1 MQQKLLANL
10 AETFSIN
17 KNMPKQSVIIL
28 SGTTTVGTT
37 VGDKYKADGY
47 FGLTDGLHT
56 VAYYTTAFDGSVKMQ
71 GTLAKTPTDVDWFDI
86 SGTTLGG
93 DSTVRSTTVSYNF
106 TGNFTYVRANVSLTS
121 GTVDKVL
128 YNY

>member
-1 MQQKLLANL
+1 MQQKLIANL

-17 KNMPKQSVIIL
+17 NIMPKQSVIIL

-56 VAYYTTAFDGSVKMQ
+56 VSYNTTAFDGTIKMQ
-71 GTLAKTPTDVDWFDI
+71 GTLAQTPSENDYFDI

-93 DSTVRSTTVSYNF
+93 DSTVRSTTVSFNF
-106 TGNFTYVRANVSLTS
+106 TGNFTYVRAKVILTS
-121 GTVDKVL
+121 GTVDKIL

>member
-1 MQQKLLANL
+1 
-10 AETFSIN
+10 
-17 KNMPKQSVIIL
+17 MPKQSVIIL

-56 VAYYTTAFDGSVKMQ
+56 VSYNTTTFDGTIKMQ
-71 GTLAKTPTDVDWFDI
+71 GTLAQTPSENDYFDI

-93 DSTVRSTTVSYNF
+93 DSTVRSTTVSFNF
-106 TGNFTYVRANVSLTS
+106 TGNFTYVRAKVILTS
-121 GTVDKVL
+121 GTVDKIL

>member
-1 MQQKLLANL
+1 MQQKFIAKVARN
-10 AETFSIN
+10 FIIN
-17 KNMPKQSVIIL
+17 NIMPKQSVIIL

-56 VAYYTTAFDGSVKMQ
+56 VSYNTTAFDGTIKMQ
-71 GTLAKTPTDVDWFDI
+71 GTLAQTPSDNDFFDI

-93 DSTVRSTTVSYNF
+93 DSTVRSTTVAFNF
-106 TGNFTYVRANVSLTS
+106 TGNFTFVRAKVILTS
-121 GTVDKVL
+121 GTVDKIL

>member
-1 MQQKLLANL
+1 
-10 AETFSIN
+10 
-17 KNMPKQSVIIL
+17 MPKQSVIIL

-37 VGDKYKADGY
+37 VGDKYKADGN

>member
-1 MQQKLLANL
+1 
-10 AETFSIN
+10 
-17 KNMPKQSVIIL
+17 MPKQSVIIL

-47 FGLTDGLHT
+47 VGLADGLHT
-56 VAYYTTAFDGSVKMQ
+56 VSYNTTACDGTINMQ
-71 GTLAKTPTDVDWFDI
+71 GTLAQTPSENDYFDI

-93 DSTVRSTTVSYNF
+93 DSTVRSTTVSFNF
-106 TGNFTYVRANVSLTS
+106 TCNFTYVRAKVILTS
-121 GTVDKVL
+121 GTVDKIL

>member
-1 MQQKLLANL
+1 
-10 AETFSIN
+10 
-17 KNMPKQSVIIL
+17 
-28 SGTTTVGTT
+28 
-37 VGDKYKADGY
+37 
-47 FGLTDGLHT
+47 
-56 VAYYTTAFDGSVKMQ
+56 MQ